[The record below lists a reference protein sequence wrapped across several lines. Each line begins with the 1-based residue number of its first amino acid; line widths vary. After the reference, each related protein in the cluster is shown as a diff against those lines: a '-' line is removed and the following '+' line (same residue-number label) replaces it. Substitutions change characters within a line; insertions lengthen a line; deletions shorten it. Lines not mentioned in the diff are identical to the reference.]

1 MPRGDHSPLRPSLDA
16 KRELDAWGRPLPLP
30 GSMVSLLWTDSVGVY
45 VEGIGSAHDPRP
57 QAARVLI
64 GGELRLVFIP
74 HFRTIDEPG
83 E

>member
-1 MPRGDHSPLRPSLDA
+1 VPRGDRSRLRPSLDA

-30 GSMVSLLWTDSVGVY
+30 GSLVSLLDDSVGVY
-45 VEGIGSAHDPRP
+45 VEGIGSALDPRP

-64 GGELRLVFIP
+64 GGALRLVFIP